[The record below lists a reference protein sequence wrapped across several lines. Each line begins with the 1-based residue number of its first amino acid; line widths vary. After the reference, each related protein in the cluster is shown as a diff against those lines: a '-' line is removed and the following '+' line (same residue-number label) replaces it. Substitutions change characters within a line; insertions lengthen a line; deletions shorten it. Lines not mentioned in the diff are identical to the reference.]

1 MTAGGALR
9 AIGWISAVME
19 QQAQPPPARTL
30 PVDRLR
36 DYLRQLAPAAQALLM
51 REFELALE
59 RGEDVAVANFVLGEL
74 RKIVRASDSNDR
86 PRIED
91 LPRLVFTCLTP
102 FLVDDGE
109 QRPGQIRRSSL
120 EPVWLWLSKTAIVD
134 AATELEATLSASGP
148 PPAAGAD
155 QAIRKFQIAATEA
168 ISMAVSP
175 SSRGDDRNRSLVRVG
190 SPNAVEDLPAI
201 GVIFTNREALEA
213 LQSRLP
219 KIIRTFAEAQVA
231 SVKGL
236 LDQFPSLQK
245 PEALQVSLS
254 LVMHRLTSP
263 WQIIRLA
270 ISIVGSDEES
280 RIAGSPFGVAVSMAL
295 YDLARL
301 VDDLRTDI
309 RRGNFDQ
316 SAHHLKTLH
325 DGLRDLRT
333 ELDTRSDSQWGRHL
347 SAIRTDVSNALKS
360 EIESVPGR
368 VRRLLRQRPDK
379 DINAGA
385 KLDATEIDETAA
397 LIGFVAVCR
406 NYASELAIN
415 EVTLRAYSDLQ
426 HYVESATEALVE
438 SLRTGD
444 ARVRAFRQLQV
455 DAAIRF
461 CELIFGHEYASL
473 MTKAAE
479 MAISGERKS
488 QKTG

>member
-9 AIGWISAVME
+9 AIEWISAVME
-19 QQAQPPPARTL
+19 QQAQSPPAKTL

-36 DYLRQLAPAAQALLM
+36 DYLRQLAPAAQTLLM

-91 LPRLVFTCLTP
+91 LSRLVFTCLPP

-134 AATELEATLSASGP
+134 AATELEANLSASGAP
-148 PPAAGAD
+148 PSPGAE
-155 QAIRKFQIAATEA
+155 QAIRKFQIAASEA
-168 ISMAVSP
+168 ISAAVSP
-175 SSRGDDRNRSLVRVG
+175 SSRGDDRKRSLARVG
-190 SPNAVEDLPAI
+190 SPSAVEDLPAI
-201 GVIFTNREALEA
+201 GIIFTNREALEA

-219 KIIRTFAEAQVA
+219 KIIRTFAEAQVT

-245 PEALQVSLS
+245 PEALQISLS
-254 LVMHRLTSP
+254 LVMRRLTSP

-270 ISIVGSDEES
+270 IGIVGSDEES
-280 RIAGSPFGVAVSMAL
+280 RIASSPFGVAVSMAL

-309 RRGNFDQ
+309 RRGSFDQ

-333 ELDTRSDSQWGRHL
+333 ELDTRSDSQWGRQL

-385 KLDATEIDETAA
+385 KLDLTEIDETAA

-415 EVTLRAYSDLQ
+415 EVTLRAYCLPNRNLPS
-426 HYVESATEALVE
+426 
-438 SLRTGD
+438 
-444 ARVRAFRQLQV
+444 VR
-455 DAAIRF
+455 
-461 CELIFGHEYASL
+461 SS
-473 MTKAAE
+473 T
-479 MAISGERKS
+479 
-488 QKTG
+488 